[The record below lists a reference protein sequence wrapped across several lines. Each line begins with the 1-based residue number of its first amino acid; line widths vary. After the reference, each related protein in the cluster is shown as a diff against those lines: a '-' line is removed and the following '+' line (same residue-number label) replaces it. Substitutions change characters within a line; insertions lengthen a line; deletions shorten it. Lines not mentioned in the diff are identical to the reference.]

1 MDKFPFLFAAYAI
14 IWAVILGFVLS
25 IFQRQRRVSREIDA
39 LKEALKEKEAESDP

>member
-25 IFQRQRRVSREIDA
+25 IFQRQRQVRREIET
-39 LKEALKEKEAESDP
+39 LKKALKEKEAE